1 MWRWSQ
7 WQAMSIVME
16 SCDDENQITE
26 GNFKL
31 YLKEEHEGGVEGG
44 ESREETHCGAPEAE
58 FVQIRPTVT
67 LNSRKGRQFNVL
79 MPVCQHIEHCAKL
92 AALTQQPC
100 SVPVHSVQETYIVI
114 GSMN

>member
-1 MWRWSQ
+1 
-7 WQAMSIVME
+7 ME

-67 LNSRKGRQFNVL
+67 LNSRKGKQFNVL
-79 MPVCQHIEHCAKL
+79 NACLSAYPALRQTCCSDPTTLQRARPQRPEDLHCNRINRL
-92 AALTQQPC
+92 PEVST
-100 SVPVHSVQETYIVI
+100 
-114 GSMN
+114 

>member
-1 MWRWSQ
+1 MFLIGTKLQ
-7 WQAMSIVME
+7 
-16 SCDDENQITE
+16 NLK
-26 GNFKL
+26 FKL

-100 SVPVHSVQETYIVI
+100 SVPVHSVQKTYVVI
-114 GSMN
+114 GSILNRLPSVPT